1 MLVSESS
8 HFAIF
13 LEGML
18 VTSEMKCYSTLAQL
32 KVKDLNI
39 TIVFILLIIMSPFNS
54 S

>member
-8 HFAIF
+8 RFAIF

-32 KVKDLNI
+32 KDLNI
-39 TIVFILLIIMSPFNS
+39 TIVFILLIITSPFNS